1 LLINKFR
8 NKYSVKQQERDLD
21 ACIVKEVTRIVKQD
35 APVGE
40 RELNEVDRTIGQA
53 VKAARGDDT
62 QVAAQAA
69 TLARDDD
76 IRSSVSKAPSAV
88 SRSKSQA
95 SSNIMLNPDQ
105 QIRMGMQGKVIGMT
119 DKEWTDQVNRN
130 VERWCNEERDKA
142 NRLKEQRQ
150 QMRAE
155 LTSQMQL
162 KQEKHRAAHVAD
174 RDKHVQQLSAIEQK
188 LIDDELKNMEHNDKI
203 RTQVS
208 INRQFNQLNE
218 YKAEQARAERE
229 KQNEERRLLDEKIR
243 QANLADAR
251 VADERRAQLKKMAE
265 EDRKAKQLQKALYDA
280 KQAGRD
286 PEDAVSQVYAPEEKT
301 GAAFDHVR
309 RVQKPEG
316 RSQLLKSVGASLF
329 VGSK

>member
-1 LLINKFR
+1 
-8 NKYSVKQQERDLD
+8 LD
-21 ACIVKEVTRIVKQD
+21 ACIVKEVSSIVKQD

-40 RELNEVDRTIGQA
+40 RELNEVDRKIGAA
-53 VKAARGDDT
+53 VKAARGD
-62 QVAAQAA
+62 QVSAQGAPA
-69 TLARDDD
+69 KAQDDD
-76 IRSSVSKAPSAV
+76 VKSSVSKAASAV

-95 SSNIMLNPDQ
+95 SSGIMLNPDQ

-119 DKEWTDQVNRN
+119 DAEWTAQVNRN
-130 VERWCNEERDKA
+130 VERWSHEEREKA
-142 NRLKEQRQ
+142 NRLKEQRHA
-150 QMRAE
+150 MRAE

-162 KQEKHRAAHVAD
+162 KQDKAKVSHHMD
-174 RDKHVQQLSAIEQK
+174 REKHVQQLSAIEQK
-188 LIDDELKNMEHNDKI
+188 LIDDELKNMEHNNKI

-218 YKAEQARAERE
+218 YKSEQARAERE

-243 QANLADAR
+243 QANMADAR
-251 VADERRAQLKKMAE
+251 VADERRVQLKKMAE
-265 EDRKAKQLQKALYDA
+265 EDRKAKALQKALFEA

-286 PEDAVSQVYAPEEKT
+286 AEDAVSQVYAPSEQT